1 MRIHG
6 RLWLQGETDGRSLQE
21 KMSEGP
27 QLNTASFLLKTV
39 TVRGVQGRVY
49 VMLAA
54 VTQIQHLKGKAVGR
68 SHLETRPRRRLTVNV
83 FVSAKL

>member
-6 RLWLQGETDGRSLQE
+6 RLWLQEETDGRSLQE

-39 TVRGVQGRVY
+39 TVRGVQGGVY

-54 VTQIQHLKGKAVGR
+54 VT
-68 SHLETRPRRRLTVNV
+68 
-83 FVSAKL
+83 